1 MIQSI
6 SKLISTTALLAI
18 FASGCASFPNN
29 GVPTVDK
36 LPDKSAFRNKPSIFL
51 DAKMTVDMSG
61 GKNAPAE
68 NKPGTDKFKEMVE
81 KATKDSNMFGNYTLD
96 PFKGREMDY
105 TVKLE
110 LLNHGSSGAA
120 AVSGFIT
127 GLSLFIIPGAA
138 TDHYKLTAAVTDRS
152 GRKLATYELN
162 DSVKTWIGIWF
173 IPFMGKSPATVVPEV
188 WENMVKTIFQ
198 NISNDKLMKYSFMPN
213 DDHRI
218 AALDGHAFGLH

>member
-1 MIQSI
+1 MIKSI
-6 SKLISTTALLAI
+6 IKLISTTALLAV
-18 FASGCASFPNN
+18 FASGCASFPAD
-29 GVPTVDK
+29 GVPPVGK
-36 LPDKSAFRNKPSIFL
+36 LPDKSAFRNKPSVFL
-51 DAKMTVDMSG
+51 DAKLTTDMSG

-68 NKPGTDKFKEMVE
+68 NKPGTDRFKEVVE
-81 KATKDSNMFGNYTLD
+81 KATKDSNMFGNYTMD
-96 PFKGREMDY
+96 PFKGRDMDY

-120 AVSGFIT
+120 AASGFIT

-173 IPFMGKSPATVVPEV
+173 IPLMGKSPATVVPEV
-188 WENMVKTIFQ
+188 WENMVKTVFQ
-198 NISNDKLMKYSFMPN
+198 NISNDKLMQYSFMPDPDN
-213 DDHRI
+213 RI
-218 AALDGHAFGLH
+218 AAVDGYTLGLR